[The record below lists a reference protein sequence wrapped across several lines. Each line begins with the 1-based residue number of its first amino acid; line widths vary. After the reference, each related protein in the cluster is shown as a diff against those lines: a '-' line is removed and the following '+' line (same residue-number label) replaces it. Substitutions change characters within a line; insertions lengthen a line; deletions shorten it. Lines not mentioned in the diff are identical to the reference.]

1 MDQDC
6 CNWDGPT
13 TRLFLDLCIA
23 EKEKFNF
30 TSQGLTK
37 DRWRNVQCS
46 FKQVV
51 GARFSNKQM
60 SNKLQSLKKRYQ
72 AWNDLQNSSGLGRN
86 KATGGAEADARWW
99 DEQQT
104 RQDARE
110 VEDTAEAAEPRGA
123 PPPYADQLYILF
135 GSHQDRGS
143 FMFAGGISE
152 STTPAR
158 HDSAGPSS
166 KRAAEDNEVNS
177 LPKKKSFSAE
187 DFMRQISES
196 IVHTREQA
204 EVFEVMEMLRQD
216 GVPEGSELYFKA
228 LDLFKNSVC
237 RAQYKNMHDPANR
250 IAWIE
255 WTWTYGKQK

>member
-1 MDQDC
+1 MDQDR

-104 RQDARE
+104 RQDA
-110 VEDTAEAAEPRGA
+110 
-123 PPPYADQLYILF
+123 
-135 GSHQDRGS
+135 
-143 FMFAGGISE
+143 
-152 STTPAR
+152 
-158 HDSAGPSS
+158 
-166 KRAAEDNEVNS
+166 
-177 LPKKKSFSAE
+177 
-187 DFMRQISES
+187 
-196 IVHTREQA
+196 
-204 EVFEVMEMLRQD
+204 
-216 GVPEGSELYFKA
+216 
-228 LDLFKNSVC
+228 
-237 RAQYKNMHDPANR
+237 
-250 IAWIE
+250 
-255 WTWTYGKQK
+255 

>member
-1 MDQDC
+1 
-6 CNWDGPT
+6 
-13 TRLFLDLCIA
+13 LFLDLCIA

-37 DRWRNVQCS
+37 GRWRNVQCS

-110 VEDTAEAAEPRGA
+110 VEVSPVRHYLIYFVSQFAIRPISLFLPPLHSRIPQRLLNHVVHHLLTLTNCIFCSDPTKTGA
-123 PPPYADQLYILF
+123 LSCL
-135 GSHQDRGS
+135 
-143 FMFAGGISE
+143 
-152 STTPAR
+152 
-158 HDSAGPSS
+158 
-166 KRAAEDNEVNS
+166 
-177 LPKKKSFSAE
+177 
-187 DFMRQISES
+187 
-196 IVHTREQA
+196 QA
-204 EVFEVMEMLRQD
+204 V
-216 GVPEGSELYFKA
+216 
-228 LDLFKNSVC
+228 
-237 RAQYKNMHDPANR
+237 
-250 IAWIE
+250 
-255 WTWTYGKQK
+255 